1 MHAPA
6 LVLAQA
12 LLEPV
17 AVAQT
22 QQPPRRQCR
31 PAPRAGPVRVPVHVL
46 DHQGTTV
53 AAATA
58 TATDTAA
65 GRGGP
70 QLQHR
75 RRRLGAAAAA
85 DTAAPL
91 LLFGQS
97 RRLSCLHG

>member
-1 MHAPA
+1 MHVPA

-22 QQPPRRQCR
+22 QQPPRRRRR
-31 PAPRAGPVRVPVHVL
+31 PAPHAGPVRVPVPVHVL
-46 DHQGTTV
+46 NHQGTTV
-53 AAATA
+53 AAATG
-58 TATDTAA
+58 TDTAA

-75 RRRLGAAAAA
+75 RRRLGA
-85 DTAAPL
+85 DTNTAAPL
-91 LLFGQS
+91 LFFGQS
-97 RRLSCLHG
+97 RRLSCLLW